1 MGSGKQVLTGV
12 PQEPRI
18 LGGRGDSESEGIAK
32 IHFPTSQFYPQ
43 TGQDRLCSEHVSP
56 VSVCCDGSYLIL
68 VNKVV
73 NRRSVLGLMVL
84 KDFA

>member
-1 MGSGKQVLTGV
+1 MLTGV

-18 LGGRGDSESEGIAK
+18 LGGRGDSGSEGIAK
-32 IHFPTSQFYPQ
+32 IPFPTSQFYPQ

-84 KDFA
+84 KDFG